1 MREKCIADRVGS
13 LWLILLISVFL
24 AGGGCA
30 LQDDIIIVDKRLAS
44 LSQRVSKQESAIELL
59 RSDISRHQEDQMS
72 ATQAFREQQADLR
85 ALMDDLREDILVL
98 RGRLEE
104 VGYMTH
110 EKMGT
115 VTEEESKREEQ
126 IKRLEH
132 AVQASRDRIVR
143 LEDYFGLEPSEK
155 MVSQKTPPAGKKQE
169 SPTQKS
175 PDLLYVQAKEKFD
188 RAEYD
193 TARELFQSF
202 LKEHPKSDNADNA
215 QFWLGE
221 IYYREKWYEK
231 AILEYQKVLERYP
244 KGNKV
249 RGALLKQGFAFLS
262 LGDKDNARLILKEL
276 VRKYPD
282 SSEAKIAKDKLS
294 TLE

>member
-24 AGGGCA
+24 TGGGCA

-59 RSDISRHQEDQMS
+59 RSDISRHQEDQVS

-155 MVSQKTPPAGKKQE
+155 MVSQKTPAAGKKQE

-175 PDLLYVQAKEKFD
+175 PDMLYVQAKEKFD